1 MAVQDMAL
9 APRFRVSEVIGKSLS
24 IWLKNWLP
32 FAVLGIVFNIP
43 VAIFGYQ
50 MFEEFLPLQQQILS
64 GQPADPTQISHI
76 FGWAFWAGWLV
87 FVICYQLLTAAIA
100 YGVVQRLRGQ
110 AVSLVGCFNQAFRRF
125 FPIILTGL
133 AAAVLTWLACLL
145 FVIPGIIVAL
155 NFYVAIPVC
164 IIEGLGVSGSLSR
177 AKELAR
183 GYRWKLLGIILIAA
197 VIAVVIQQ
205 ILGFAIRFAVP
216 VGTTLT
222 SLVYVS
228 VGTLVINQVIF
239 TTLIAAIATCAY
251 YYLRVAKEG
260 VDIDQIAAVFD

>member
-1 MAVQDMAL
+1 MAVQDLEL
-9 APRFRVSEVIGKSLS
+9 APSFRVGQVLGKSLS
-24 IWLKNWLP
+24 IWFKNLLP
-32 FAVLGIVFNIP
+32 FGLLGVVFNIP
-43 VAIFGYQ
+43 VAILGYL
-50 MFEEFLPLQQQILS
+50 MFEELVPIQQQIAL
-64 GQPADPTQISHI
+64 GQPADPALVQHI
-76 FGWAFWAGWLV
+76 FGWGFWAGWVV

-110 AVSLVGCFNQAFRRF
+110 TVSLVGCFGQAFGRF
-125 FPIILTGL
+125 FPIIFTGL
-133 AAAVLTWLACLL
+133 AAAILTWLACLL
-145 FVIPGIIVAL
+145 LVIPGIIVAL

-183 GYRWKLLGIILIAA
+183 GYRWRLLGIILVAA

-205 ILGFAIRFAVP
+205 LLGVIIRLAVP
-216 VGTTLT
+216 AHMELT
-222 SLVYVS
+222 NLIYMS
-228 VGTLVINQVIF
+228 VGTLMINQVIF
-239 TTLIAAIATCAY
+239 TTLVAAIATCAY